1 MKTGGEEKVPFE
13 KSPLAFEDVE
23 KVGHEGDYLAGPVPT
38 RGGARAGL
46 DPTQVRRYLTFMET
60 IVSSKGQI
68 VLPSPLRKRDNI
80 RAGQRFS
87 VERLRSGDYRLV
99 RQQAPGDDLV
109 AWLRSC
115 PEKDYFKAPHFSDTT
130 DDVLK

>member
-1 MKTGGEEKVPFE
+1 
-13 KSPLAFEDVE
+13 
-23 KVGHEGDYLAGPVPT
+23 
-38 RGGARAGL
+38 
-46 DPTQVRRYLTFMET
+46 MET

-115 PEKDYFKAPHFSDTT
+115 PEKGYLKAPHFTDST
-130 DDVLK
+130 DDILK

>member
-1 MKTGGEEKVPFE
+1 MGGHYFPGLIFSKV
-13 KSPLAFEDVE
+13 
-23 KVGHEGDYLAGPVPT
+23 
-38 RGGARAGL
+38 R
-46 DPTQVRRYLTFMET
+46 QYLTFMET
-60 IVSSKGQI
+60 TVSSKGQI
-68 VLPSPLRKRDNI
+68 VLPSPLRKRDHI

-99 RQQAPGDDLV
+99 RQQPPGDDLV

-115 PEKDYFKAPHFSDTT
+115 PEKTYFQAPEFTDTT